1 MNEDLIEAQYDITKK
16 TKIKK
21 FYEKNKILIYV
32 FIFFIVITIFG
43 TVYYLENKEN
53 KRIALSDDYIQ
64 AQIYINQGEKNEAKI
79 LLEKIVYKN
88 DPTYS
93 SLSLFL
99 LLNEDLIN
107 DNNKINNFFDHLLK
121 NNKYEE
127 EIENLIIFKR
137 LLTQFDNLQ
146 ESELLNISKPIISS
160 DSVWKPHILLL
171 FGDYFMSKKEYV
183 KAKEFYEKVLS
194 TEGANPE
201 LYDQAKLKL
210 QKILNYKDKIQLK
223 KKRF

>member
-1 MNEDLIEAQYDITKK
+1 MNDELIEAQYDITKK

-21 FYEKNKILIYV
+21 FYKENKILIYV
-32 FIFFIVITIFG
+32 FIFFLISAIFG
-43 TVYYLENKEN
+43 AIYYFENKES

-64 AQIYINQGEKNEAKI
+64 AQIYISKGEKNNARI

-99 LLNEDLIN
+99 LLSEDLVT

-121 NNKYEE
+121 NNKFEKE
-127 EIENLIIFKR
+127 MENLIIFKK

-171 FGDYFMSKKEYV
+171 FGDYFLSKKEYV
-183 KAKEFYEKVLS
+183 KAREFYEKVLS
-194 TEGANPE
+194 TKGANQE
-201 LYDQAKLKL
+201 FYDQAKLKL
-210 QKILNYKDKIQLK
+210 RKISNG
-223 KKRF
+223 